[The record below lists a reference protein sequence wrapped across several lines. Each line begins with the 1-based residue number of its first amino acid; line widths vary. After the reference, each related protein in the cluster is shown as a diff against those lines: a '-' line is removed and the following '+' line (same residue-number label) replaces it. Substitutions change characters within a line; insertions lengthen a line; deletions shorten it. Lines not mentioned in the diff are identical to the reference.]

1 MSAPLK
7 IVNKTRRQGKG
18 KKKRESKPAPDRL
31 LMDNRRKLVKLM
43 LSMLLWQ
50 DPVDAGF
57 PPFTNGLDIVL
68 PHPKNDITC
77 FTVVIGG
84 VLCYA
89 LSLRGP
95 KYCGLSGSLRW
106 GHNTFITN
114 SQALTRETTITSIGN
129 ATR

>member
-1 MSAPLK
+1 
-7 IVNKTRRQGKG
+7 
-18 KKKRESKPAPDRL
+18 
-31 LMDNRRKLVKLM
+31 MDNRRKLVKLM

-89 LSLRGP
+89 LSLRGRNTVV
-95 KYCGLSGSLRW
+95 YLVHCVG